1 MAGQSQNTHADWPRL
16 AEAGAWRPPSGR
28 IRAGG
33 RVGVSALGGSP
44 CAQLSLVG
52 HRCRGEECGEM
63 HGEVQARCREEVC
76 SSAVCWLV
84 ARCSRFR
91 TRCSLLSPPSS
102 VALLECGESTPSS
115 ELTHSVV
122 GPLSPAAIRRTVRTA
137 RAVRAA
143 VRAAVLTTSRCVATC
158 CLALDRSHSITD
170 CHPERA

>member
-1 MAGQSQNTHADWPRL
+1 
-16 AEAGAWRPPSGR
+16 
-28 IRAGG
+28 
-33 RVGVSALGGSP
+33 
-44 CAQLSLVG
+44 
-52 HRCRGEECGEM
+52 M

-122 GPLSPAAIRRTVRTA
+122 GPLSPAAIRRTAYSACGACSSACSSADDVALRGHLLPRLGSKPQHHRLPSRTCLTFGLNFA
-137 RAVRAA
+137 RKACRGVYKGVNR
-143 VRAAVLTTSRCVATC
+143 
-158 CLALDRSHSITD
+158 
-170 CHPERA
+170 